1 MIELRS
7 LPHLQAVFSL
17 ILDLG
22 VPWYDEKGFRGQKL
36 GDRAGWCSE
45 SGNFG
50 FTIMLHVSLT
60 VQNFLKDET

>member
-22 VPWYDEKGFRGQKL
+22 VPSYDEKVFRVQKL

-45 SGNFG
+45 SGNFD
-50 FTIMLHVSLT
+50 FTTMLHVSLT
-60 VQNFLKDET
+60 VQNFF